1 MPPPPVDGGPVE
13 DVEEEEEDGEDTEED
28 QVRARKPVRP
38 DHQTV
43 NNSSGMNIPSLFILT
58 GSIFYIYLYIHIF
71 GLFFCLFCEKIS
83 S

>member
-28 QVRARKPVRP
+28 QVRAREPVRP

-43 NNSSGMNIPSLFILT
+43 KQFWDEYSIPFYLNWEYILYLFIY
-58 GSIFYIYLYIHIF
+58 SYFWF
-71 GLFFCLFCEKIS
+71 VFCLFCEKIS